1 MKTRI
6 LTAAVMLALFGPVLV
21 FSETVVYPIA
31 MALLAAI
38 GTLELL
44 RCLGLGR
51 DLVVLIPTAVA
62 VSAVTLLARLTG
74 GPLAHLAILAAVF
87 FVLALYLFGVT
98 VFRAGA
104 LKYGSLMGVL
114 GGSFY
119 LAVAFSAMVLLR
131 DLENGVF
138 LFLLPFL
145 GSWVTDTFA
154 YFTGRVC
161 GRHKLAPVI
170 SPKKTV
176 EGSLGGVFFAVLV
189 FGLYGLVL
197 SQNDLTPN
205 YPALLLCGLIVSVVS
220 QIGDLALSAIKREY
234 GIKDYSRLFP
244 GHGGVLDRFDS
255 VIATAPLILFF
266 CLVGGAFSLFS

>member
-6 LTAAVMLALFGPVLV
+6 LTAAVMLAVFLPVLW
-21 FSETVVYPIA
+21 FSDLVVYPIV

-38 GTLELL
+38 GVFELL
-44 RCLGLGR
+44 ACLGIAR
-51 DLVVLIPTAVA
+51 DCAVSLPAAAVA
-62 VSAVTLLARLTG
+62 AALPILAYFAKDPLSHLGAVTV
-74 GPLAHLAILAAVF
+74 AAF
-87 FVLALYLFGVT
+87 LLALYLFGT
-98 VFRAGA
+98 AVFRVGK
-104 LKYGSLMGVL
+104 LTFGQLMGVL
-114 GGSFY
+114 GGTFY
-119 LAVAFSAMVLLR
+119 LSVAFSATVLLR
-131 DLENGVF
+131 GLAGGEY
-138 LFLLPFL
+138 LFLLPFI

-154 YFTGRVC
+154 YFTGRLL

-176 EGSLGGVFFAVLV
+176 EGSIGGILFAVLAFV
-189 FGLYGLVL
+189 LFGLIVSGRGHAP
-197 SQNDLTPN
+197 S
-205 YPALLLCGLIVSVVS
+205 YPALILCGLAVSVVS

-234 GIKDYSRLFP
+234 GIKDYSHLFP

>member
-6 LTAAVMLALFGPVLV
+6 LTAVVMLALFVPVLW
-21 FSETVVYPIA
+21 FSDLIVYPIV

-38 GTLELL
+38 GACELL
-44 RCLGLGR
+44 ACLRLLR
-51 DLVVLIPTAVA
+51 DPVLSVPAV
-62 VSAVTLLARLTG
+62 LLAAAM
-74 GPLAHLAILAAVF
+74 PLLAYFASEPLLHLGVIAAAVF
-87 FVLALYLFGVT
+87 LLALYLFGVA

-104 LKYGSLMGVL
+104 LPYGALMGVL
-114 GGSFY
+114 GGTFY
-119 LAVAFSAMVLLR
+119 LSLAFSAMVLLR
-131 DLENGVF
+131 SLAGGEY
-138 LFLLPFL
+138 LFLLPFV

-154 YFTGRVC
+154 YFTGRFL

-176 EGSLGGVFFAVLV
+176 EGSIGGILFAVLAFV
-189 FGLYGLVL
+189 IFGLIVRSAG
-197 SQNDLTPN
+197 LTPS
-205 YPALLLCGLIVSVVS
+205 YLALVLCGLAVSVVS

-266 CLVGGAFSLFS
+266 CLVGGSFSLFS

>member
-6 LTAAVMLALFGPVLV
+6 LTAAVMLAIFLPVLW
-21 FSETVVYPIA
+21 FSDFVVYPIV

-38 GTLELL
+38 GICELL
-44 RCLGLGR
+44 ACLGLLR
-51 DLVVLIPTAVA
+51 DPFLSVPAALL
-62 VSAVTLLARLTG
+62 SAAMPILAYFAET
-74 GPLAHLAILAAVF
+74 PLGHLGILAAAAF
-87 FVLALYLFGVT
+87 LFALYLFGVA
-98 VFRAGA
+98 VFRPGKLA
-104 LKYGSLMGVL
+104 LGQLMSVL
-114 GGSFY
+114 GGTFY
-119 LAVAFSAMVLLR
+119 LAVAFSSTVLLR
-131 DLENGVF
+131 GLVGGEY
-138 LFLLPFL
+138 LFLLPFI

-154 YFTGRVC
+154 YFTGRLL

-176 EGSLGGVFFAVLV
+176 EGSLGGILFAVLAFV
-189 FGLYGLVL
+189 IFGLIVAGRGLTPSYFALVL
-197 SQNDLTPN
+197 L
-205 YPALLLCGLIVSVVS
+205 GLAVSVVS

-266 CLVGGAFSLFS
+266 CLIGGAFSLFS